1 MKLIAGL
8 GNPGTRYATTRHN
21 IGFMVA
27 ERLAERHG
35 IKIKRKGYSGLYGVG
50 RIANSE
56 AAILLPQT
64 FMNRSGSSVQGA
76 MAGLKVSVDDL
87 VVIHDEID
95 LAFGTLRFKRGGGHG
110 GHNGLRSIGQSIGS
124 PEYLRVRVGVGRPE
138 HGDVSD
144 YVLAPF
150 ANAER
155 KLLNLFVDRTAE
167 AVEELLT
174 HGLERSMNTFN
185 NRDLTVA

>member
-1 MKLIAGL
+1 VKLIAGL
-8 GNPGTRYATTRHN
+8 GNPGTRYAATRHN

-27 ERLAERHG
+27 ERLAQRHG
-35 IKIKRKGYSGLYGVG
+35 ITIKRKGYSGLYGVG
-50 RIANSE
+50 RIASSE

-76 MAGLKVSVDDL
+76 LAGLKASLEDL

-95 LAFGTLRFKRGGGHG
+95 LAFGTLRIKRGGGHG
-110 GHNGLRSIGQSIGS
+110 GHNGLRSIGQSLGS

-144 YVLAPF
+144 YVLSPF
-150 ANAER
+150 ATTER
-155 KLLNLFVDRTAE
+155 KVLDHFVDRVAE
-167 AVEELLT
+167 AVETLIE
-174 HGLERSMNTFN
+174 HGLESTMNAFN